1 MIDHKDRNYKISPG
15 VRIKSSPESMDRETL
30 IETIEDLADYA
41 STLQVQIRALRAV
54 IHTALKKGLD
64 ND

>member
-15 VRIKSSPESMDRETL
+15 VRIKSSPESMDRDTL

-41 STLQVQIRALRAV
+41 STLQVQIRALRSVLQHA
-54 IHTALKKGLD
+54 INPKKED
-64 ND
+64 